1 MLGYFLLQKKT
12 ILFIEGNQIKTPKAE
27 RSFMIKKMTLLA
39 LLSLVQITANA
50 ITSFPLA
57 RGTDQGRIINTIYSV
72 GAAEKLTLLLVINDD
87 YIKPKEKEA
96 ILWMLENVQYRLSD
110 FWYCQHELEHPEQNC
125 KCMSH
130 KKDPINYAY
139 LTSFEYLTDL
149 CGKAGAPVLFIF
161 KNGQV
166 LHKIPRDVLLSNKLL
181 PHEKEQK
188 IIDTITSAYKKAL
201 VSTDFNN

>member
-1 MLGYFLLQKKT
+1 
-12 ILFIEGNQIKTPKAE
+12 
-27 RSFMIKKMTLLA
+27 MIKKITLLA
-39 LLSLVQITANA
+39 LLSLMQTTANA
-50 ITSFPLA
+50 ITGFPLA
-57 RGTDQGRIINTIYSV
+57 QGADQGRIINTIYSV
-72 GAAEKLTLLLVINDD
+72 GAAEKLTLLLVINND

-110 FWYCQHELEHPEQNC
+110 FLYCQHELEHPEHSC
-125 KCMSH
+125 KCIGH
-130 KKDPINYAY
+130 KKDPIHYAY

-166 LHKIPRDVLLSNKLL
+166 LHKITRDVLLSNKLL

-188 IIDTITSAYKKAL
+188 IIDTITIAYKKAL
-201 VSTDFNN
+201 VTTDLNN

>member
-1 MLGYFLLQKKT
+1 MLKKIAVFLLVS
-12 ILFIEGNQIKTPKAE
+12 IAHIPAH
-27 RSFMIKKMTLLA
+27 
-39 LLSLVQITANA
+39 A

-57 RGTDQGRIINTIYSV
+57 QGTDQGRIINTIYSV
-72 GAAEKLTLLLVINDD
+72 GAAEKLTLLLVINND

-96 ILWMLENVQYRLSD
+96 VLWMLENVQYRLAD
-110 FWYCQHELEHPEQNC
+110 FSYCQHELEHPEHSC
-125 KCMSH
+125 RCMGH
-130 KKDPINYAY
+130 KKDPIHYAY

-166 LHKIPRDVLLSNKLL
+166 LHKITRDVLLSSKLL

-188 IIDTITSAYKKAL
+188 IIDTITTAYKKAL
-201 VSTDFNN
+201 VVTDFNN

>member
-1 MLGYFLLQKKT
+1 MLKK
-12 ILFIEGNQIKTPKAE
+12 I
-27 RSFMIKKMTLLA
+27 TLLA
-39 LLSLVQITANA
+39 LLSLAQNSSYANVGFA
-50 ITSFPLA
+50 FPK
-57 RGTDQGRIINTIYSV
+57 GTDQGKIINTIYAV
-72 GAAEKLTLLLVINDD
+72 GASEKLTLLLVINDD

-125 KCMSH
+125 KCMGH
-130 KKDPINYAY
+130 KKDPINYAS
-139 LTSFEYLTDL
+139 LSSFEYLTDL

-166 LHKIPRDVLLSNKLL
+166 LHKITRDVLLSNKLL

-201 VSTDFNN
+201 VITDLNN